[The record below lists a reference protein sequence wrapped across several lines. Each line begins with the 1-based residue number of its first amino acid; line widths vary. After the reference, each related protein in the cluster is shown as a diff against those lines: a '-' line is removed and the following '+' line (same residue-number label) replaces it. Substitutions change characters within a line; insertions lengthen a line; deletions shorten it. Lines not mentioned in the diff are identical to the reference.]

1 MSFEFLFLD
10 DSYNESTKYSS
21 LTGIFIPLEKFEL
34 IRNDFYTKILNQ
46 FIILEKSFNVHPP
59 IIHAKELLKG
69 TRFENNDE
77 KKIEIFRAAKDIVN
91 DNSIQITRVCWSKK
105 SDVSLFNNMDDKLM
119 KLIFPKFLELVD
131 KHLQNNKI
139 IPIMDGLDTRVSK
152 IFSKF
157 MRTLDISG
165 RIINENSLTIKNSNN
180 IYGEVFYANSK
191 FSIFTQLV
199 DLVSYMLHCIDYKK
213 FEKNYGGVKIKI
225 IDTAEKI
232 KTDLITEKYYITKHN
247 AR

>member
-10 DSYNESTKYSS
+10 DSYNESTKFSS
-21 LTGIFIPLEKFEL
+21 LTGILIPLDKFEI
-34 IRNDFYTKILNQ
+34 IRNDFYTRILNQ
-46 FIILEKSFNVHPP
+46 FIILEKSFNLHPP

-69 TRFENNDE
+69 TLFENDDK
-77 KKIEIFRAAKDIVN
+77 KKIEIFQAVKDIVN

-105 SDVSLFNNMDDKLM
+105 SDVSLFKHMDDRLM
-119 KLIFPKFLELVD
+119 KLIFPKFIELID
-131 KHLQNNKI
+131 EHLRNVKI

-152 IFSKF
+152 IFSEF
-157 MRTLDISG
+157 MKALEISG
-165 RIINENSLTIKNSNN
+165 RILNENSLTIKNSNN

-213 FEKNYGGVKIKI
+213 FEKNYGDFKIQI

-232 KTDLITEKYYITKHN
+232 KTDLITEKYYITKK
-247 AR
+247 